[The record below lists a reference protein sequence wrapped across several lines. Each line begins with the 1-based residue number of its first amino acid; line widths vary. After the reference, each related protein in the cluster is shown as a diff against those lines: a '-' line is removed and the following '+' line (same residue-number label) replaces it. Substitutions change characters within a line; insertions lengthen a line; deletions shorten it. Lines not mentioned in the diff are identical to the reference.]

1 MLIDPSNSHCQFIIG
16 DSEPFFIR
24 LYSLT
29 VLLKSPHQE
38 LEDLIKKIKT
48 RLILS
53 PEAEEF
59 LYSISKEKTLRKG
72 EVLIRQGQVV
82 KNTFFVSAG
91 CLRSYCT
98 DKNGKENTLL
108 FAIKDW
114 WISDYIAIH
123 TDELATL
130 TVECLTDS
138 KVIEFNAK
146 ELDRIHS
153 LFPEFETYQRH
164 NLERHVV
171 SLHRRIMNQLQ
182 LTAAERYDLFL
193 KQYPEIEQ
201 NTRNFHIA
209 SYLGITQQSLSR
221 IRAEKVRK

>member
-1 MLIDPSNSHCQFIIG
+1 M
-16 DSEPFFIR
+16 
-24 LYSLT
+24 
-29 VLLKSPHQE
+29 
-38 LEDLIKKIKT
+38 EDLINKIKT
-48 RLILS
+48 SLHLS
-53 PEAEEF
+53 SEAEEF
-59 LYSISKEKTLRKG
+59 LYSISKEKTLPKG
-72 EVLIRQGQVV
+72 EVLIRQGQIV
-82 KNTFFVSAG
+82 KKTFFVTSG
-91 CLRSYCT
+91 CLRSYCV
-98 DKNGKENTLL
+98 DKNGKEHTLL

-123 TDELATL
+123 TDELASL
-130 TVECLTDS
+130 TIECLTES

-146 ELDRIHS
+146 ELDGIHS
-153 LFPEFETYQRH
+153 LFPEFEPYQRN

-171 SLHRRIMNQLQ
+171 SLHRRILNQLQ
-182 LTAAERYDLFL
+182 LSAADRYDLFL